1 MAYLAKQMSTMA
13 DLASNAPSKAHRL
26 PVDFTELTHRTAE
39 TVRNAGKFE
48 VEVVA
53 GAHSGAKLSLEPG
66 IITIGS
72 GKNNTIVLFAD
83 TLAEHHVEI
92 ELPSKVF
99 KGFRVTPLEK
109 AISLEDGSFVEIG
122 QYAEISSGET
132 ITLGDA
138 EVSITRIADP
148 SSFVKPGLRI
158 FAFVCLLAM
167 VPLIYG
173 LVSGMA
179 VSVADASS
187 QALNVI
193 QTGIS
198 KQRDKYLGASMD
210 TTKGQL
216 EAFSWTARTKL
227 EDLKLNHRLRVNPT
241 STGSLRVYGNIS
253 DQELDRWTGFLQ
265 WYDSNPG
272 FPPLIR
278 DVNRSDVDRDLPQI
292 NSVWMDDQPTVV
304 FSDGTIAAVGSQLK
318 DGWKLVSISDRNV
331 TLERDGAYVSLT
343 Y

>member
-1 MAYLAKQMSTMA
+1 MANVV
-13 DLASNAPSKAHRL
+13 SNTSSKKRAI
-26 PVDFTELTHRTAE
+26 PVDLTELTQRTAE

-48 VEVVA
+48 VEVTS
-53 GAHSGAKLSLEPG
+53 GAHRGAKLSLDPG
-66 IITIGS
+66 AITVGS

-92 ELPSKVF
+92 ELPAKVF
-99 KGFRVTPLEK
+99 KDIRVSPLEK
-109 AISLEDGSFVEIG
+109 AITLEDGSVVEIG

-132 ITLGDA
+132 VTLGDA
-138 EVSITRIADP
+138 ELAITRIADP
-148 SSFVKPGLRI
+148 ASFVKPGLRVL
-158 FAFVCLLAM
+158 AFVCLLAM

-179 VSVADASS
+179 VGVADASS
-187 QALNVI
+187 KAFSVI
-193 QTGIS
+193 QTGINTQ
-198 KQRDKYLGASMD
+198 KDKYLGASM
-210 TTKGQL
+210 TTEKGQL

-227 EDLKLNHRLRVNPT
+227 EDLKLNHRLRVSPT
-241 STGSLRVYGNIS
+241 NTGSLRVYGNIS

-265 WYDSNPG
+265 WYDSNPA

-304 FSDGTIAAVGSQLK
+304 FSDGTIASVGSQLK
-318 DGWKLVSISDRNV
+318 DGWKLVSISDQNV